1 MLSYVYTHFH
11 GLAFSW
17 GTLNFIETSKFQDLM
32 IMVIKCITHI
42 QCLIPPLA

>member
-1 MLSYVYTHFH
+1 MYTLPWS
-11 GLAFSW
+11 GLFT
-17 GTLNFIETSKFQDLM
+17 GNLNFIETSKFQDLM